1 MNSWTFIGEYI
12 KNDGLTADTAA
23 LANKATT
30 AWSIPLLNAANENV
44 LFTAVD
50 NVLALSTGTHATN
63 HCWTAVHTVGPDAT
77 TAKRVLIGGY
87 TGSITTCLKHA
98 IDGYSFWGAV
108 VMAKLGDDWAHGS
121 FTDTN
126 GMALLTEVA
135 DIPDLNKIIGLA
147 DATHA
152 GLGVGSATV
161 GLNLAQ
167 VRVIHINYSA
177 LTKEAYY
184 LLTSSEY
191 YYKSILLSVVKDGSE
206 FAPIQGLAAATL
218 ANATYGAVWNFWPFK
233 AAEVTAT
240 TKISA
245 QDPDTVILV
254 GVKGG

>member
-1 MNSWTFIGEYI
+1 
-12 KNDGLTADTAA
+12 
-23 LANKATT
+23 
-30 AWSIPLLNAANENV
+30 
-44 LFTAVD
+44 
-50 NVLALSTGTHATN
+50 
-63 HCWTAVHTVGPDAT
+63 VHTVGPDAST
-77 TAKRVLIGGY
+77 TKRVLIGGY

-108 VMAKLGDDWAHGS
+108 VMAKLGDDWGHATFDDAH
-121 FTDTN
+121 

-135 DIPDLNKIIGLA
+135 DIADLNKIIGAA

-152 GLGVGSATV
+152 GLGVGSLTK

-177 LTKEAYY
+177 LAKEAYY

-206 FAPIQGLAAATL
+206 FAPIQGLPAATL

-233 AAEVTAT
+233 AAEVTAG

>member
-44 LFTAVD
+44 LFTTVD

-108 VMAKLGDDWAHGS
+108 VMARLGGDWVASGI
-121 FTDTN
+121 DAN
-126 GMALLTEVA
+126 AGMTLVTEAANIADLTKV
-135 DIPDLNKIIGLA
+135 IGA
-147 DATHA
+147 AP
-152 GLGVGSATV
+152 LGVGSITA

-177 LTKEAYY
+177 LAKEAYY

-191 YYKSILLSVVKDGSE
+191 YYKSILLSMQKDSAD